1 MSNNQD
7 RLVFYIDPMSY
18 NNMAIYDYELITKIE
33 GFEIVFFGNEK
44 YNLTEPKINKI
55 FNYSDKKGFQK
66 LFSYIVSMLKISKDA
81 IKYKPRIIHIQ
92 WLRVPLIEIV
102 VYFVVKKLS
111 RTSIIL
117 TAHNISPHDKG
128 KLAVVISYLWYLFVD
143 YIIVHNEKTRNELIK
158 TIRNLEEKI
167 IVVPHG
173 VIVLPEPSS
182 LEDIDNRLRRVERS
196 KNGNVIVIGFL
207 GVLGKYKGIDI
218 LLEAWINEKQLNQ
231 NEHVILLVAGRGDV
245 SKFDKLKR
253 FNNVVLVIK
262 ELSDEE
268 FSYCLNNID
277 LLVMPY
283 LKISHS
289 GLLSTAIATNTP
301 VIVSNIEPLKDIVD
315 KHKIGFTVP
324 FNNSAALSKCIVEI
338 LKDKE
343 VLEQIKQ
350 NGDWEMADKSANWVD
365 AAKKTEN
372 IYKEIVEH
380 VS

>member
-1 MSNNQD
+1 MLDLCDD
-7 RLVFYIDPMSY
+7 R
-18 NNMAIYDYELITKIE
+18 
-33 GFEIVFFGNEK
+33 EK